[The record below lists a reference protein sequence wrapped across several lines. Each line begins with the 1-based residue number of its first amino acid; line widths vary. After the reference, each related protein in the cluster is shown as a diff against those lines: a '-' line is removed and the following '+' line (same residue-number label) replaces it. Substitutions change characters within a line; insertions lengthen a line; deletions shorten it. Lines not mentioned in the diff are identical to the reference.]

1 MTLTVTYKT
10 RLNPDPVSFKTA
22 EYDAYERQLKWRGKW
37 HGECMGFKKAGCSRM
52 TWLHMFG
59 SVSDPRPE
67 LEWLEVRD
75 ESGNLLDKAK
85 ATLTTIGWRYF
96 MREEA

>member
-10 RLNPDPVSFKTA
+10 RFDPAPISFQTA
-22 EYDAYERQLKWRGKW
+22 DCESYERQLKWRGKW
-37 HGECMGFKKAGCSRM
+37 YGECMGFIKSGCIRM

-59 SVSDPRPE
+59 SYSNSMPE

-85 ATLTTIGWRYF
+85 ATRTNIGWQYF